1 MPAFSQQ
8 SGSDGHAPQALP
20 RSDITQLDGA
30 RVDNAD
36 HVMVAAGR
44 IDQLLKVECR
54 DNDEVPA
61 LINDVIRAIPG
72 VRAHRD
78 VHLPTP
84 REAVSRPGFRGE
96 PPWNPGALH
105 SAVAGVQCVAAR
117 RRPTT

>member
-36 HVMVAAGR
+36 QVMVAVAGR
-44 IDQLLKVECR
+44 FHQLLEVKCR
-54 DNDEVPA
+54 DNDELPA

-72 VRAHRD
+72 VRATETFTYL
-78 VHLPTP
+78 HLEKP
-84 REAVSRPGFRGE
+84 
-96 PPWNPGALH
+96 
-105 SAVAGVQCVAAR
+105 
-117 RRPTT
+117 